1 MANRKIRKVFLK
13 QLGKISYK
21 SWRFEVVKTVDA
33 GTEFAIGSTL
43 DAKKV
48 DTLAFSSRYSV
59 TIS

>member
-1 MANRKIRKVFLK
+1 MANTKTRKVFLK
-13 QLGKISYK
+13 QFRSIGMTEY
-21 SWRFEVVKTVDA
+21 EVIKTVDA

>member
-1 MANRKIRKVFLK
+1 MVGEKRKVFLK
-13 QLGKISYK
+13 QSRTVGKISYK
-21 SWRFEVVKTVDA
+21 VVKTVDA

>member
-1 MANRKIRKVFLK
+1 MKVKMVGEKRKVFLK

-21 SWRFEVVKTVDA
+21 VVKTVDA

>member
-1 MANRKIRKVFLK
+1 MKVKMVGEKRKVFLK
-13 QLGKISYK
+13 QLSKINYK
-21 SWRFEVVKTVDA
+21 VVKTVDA

>member
-1 MANRKIRKVFLK
+1 MKVKMVGEKRKVFLK
-13 QLGKISYK
+13 QLSKISYK
-21 SWRFEVVKTVDA
+21 VVKTVDA

>member
-1 MANRKIRKVFLK
+1 MVGEKRKVFLK
-13 QLGKISYK
+13 QLSKISYK
-21 SWRFEVVKTVDA
+21 VVKTVDA

-48 DTLAFSSRYSV
+48 DTLAFSSRYTV

>member
-1 MANRKIRKVFLK
+1 MVGEKRKVFLK
-13 QLGKISYK
+13 QLSKINYK
-21 SWRFEVVKTVDA
+21 VVKTVDA

>member
-1 MANRKIRKVFLK
+1 MANKKTRKVFLK
-13 QLGKISYK
+13 QLPDLLGMTE
-21 SWRFEVVKTVDA
+21 FEVVKTVDA

-48 DTLAFSSRYSV
+48 DTLAFGSRYSV